1 MSKLCPNCKYQNED
15 SASFCQNCGTK
26 LDGGQQAA
34 ATANQSQ
41 KQAVDPNDP
50 YRYYPGYTP
59 PQPASKKQT
68 LRTVGIIAGVVVLLF
83 VLFGAFMI
91 FVLPDLI
98 VDRNYQPPTE
108 TYPEGF
114 QPPADYYTL
123 DMSTLAYGDE
133 NTMKDFSYTD
143 GWKTMSPS
151 AKRITDFASV
161 LGFWKAVMITDPEN
175 ESAEGTSYDYF
186 NVEIY
191 GMEED
196 ARVVVNWNRRV
207 IEKTGEEEDLIG
219 GRGGLN
225 GTFQNGSVTAENGNR
240 IEITDFWSDG
250 DKEYAVGRFTWTDGT
265 IGTVGLVRDR
275 GE

>member
-15 SASFCQNCGTK
+15 SASFCLNCGTK
-26 LDGGQQAA
+26 LDGVQQAA
-34 ATANQSQ
+34 APANQSQ
-41 KQAVDPNDP
+41 KQANDPNDP

-59 PQPASKKQT
+59 PQPVTKKQT
-68 LRTVGIIAGVVVLLF
+68 IRTVAIIIGAIVLFFVLL
-83 VLFGAFMI
+83 GAFLI
-91 FVLPDLI
+91 FVMPNLI
-98 VDRNYQPPTE
+98 VDRNYKPPTE

-114 QPPADYYTL
+114 QPPADYFTL
-123 DMSTLAYGDE
+123 DVSTLDYGDE

-151 AKRITDFASV
+151 AKRMTDFASV
-161 LGFWKAVMITDPEN
+161 LGFWKAVMITDPAN

-196 ARVVVNWNRRV
+196 ARVIVNWNRRV
-207 IEKTGEEEDLIG
+207 TEKTGEEEDLLG
-219 GRGGLN
+219 GRGGLD
-225 GTFQNGSVTAENGNR
+225 GTFQNGSLTAQNGNR

-250 DKEYAVGRFTWTDGT
+250 DTEYSVGRFTWTDGT
-265 IGTVGLVRDR
+265 IGTIGLVRDR

>member
-1 MSKLCPNCKYQNED
+1 
-15 SASFCQNCGTK
+15 
-26 LDGGQQAA
+26 
-34 ATANQSQ
+34 
-41 KQAVDPNDP
+41 
-50 YRYYPGYTP
+50 
-59 PQPASKKQT
+59 
-68 LRTVGIIAGVVVLLF
+68 
-83 VLFGAFMI
+83 MI

-123 DMSTLAYGDE
+123 DLSTLAYGDE

-151 AKRITDFASV
+151 ARRMTDFASV
-161 LGFWKAVMITDPEN
+161 LGFWKAVMITDPGN
-175 ESAEGTSYDYF
+175 ESTEGTSYDYF

-219 GRGGLN
+219 GRGGLS
-225 GTFQNGSVTAENGNR
+225 GTFQNGSVTAQNGNR

-250 DKEYAVGRFTWTDGT
+250 DKEYAVGRFTWTNGT
-265 IGTVGLVRDR
+265 VGTVGLVRDR